1 MDTTHFMEA
10 LRQALPA
17 TFSRQVAAEHL
28 KGIYSAAG
36 LANLDCAGKGPGGIR
51 LGRIVAYE
59 KESFLAWL
67 EGRMQASS
75 TRIAPRKRE
84 A

>member
-1 MDTTHFMEA
+1 MDTAHFLEA
-10 LRQALPA
+10 LRTSLPA
-17 TFSRQVAAEHL
+17 TFSRQEAARHL
-28 KGIYSAAG
+28 KGIYSAGG
-36 LANLDCAGKGPGGIR
+36 LANLDSEGRGPGGVR

-67 EGRMQASS
+67 EGRIQKAERRS
-75 TRIAPRKRE
+75 APWGKE